1 MRTTIK
7 SLLRYWFTAV
17 GWALGLTDYLLP
29 RPEDNGGHDNGN
41 GDVVRQERPHAQ
53 YIGQDRAI
61 VDMDLDLDRVNRF
74 RHVAANAHLAED
86 VDSDEHADTE

>member
-17 GWALGLTDYLLP
+17 GWTLGLTDYLLP

-53 YIGQDRAI
+53 HVGQDRA
-61 VDMDLDLDRVNRF
+61 VVGMGLDNVNRA

>member
-17 GWALGLTDYLLP
+17 GWTLGLTDYLLP

-53 YIGQDRAI
+53 NVGQDRA
-61 VDMDLDLDRVNRF
+61 VVGMGLDNVNRAG
-74 RHVAANAHLAED
+74 HVTANAQVPED
-86 VDSDEHADTE
+86 VDSDEHANTE